1 METTLG
7 AKINCAQNNLYT
19 YVLSDI
25 SKTEIWKL
33 SEMHEKCNFL
43 LRNLTPLQLLLCDVV
58 WLCYGYSS
66 GLRSNFKSFKS
77 LYSNQIQ
84 KDTRACITEEKIE
97 IEWGALQLLKIDLKW
112 PITLANQYRIATG
125 EVSKCAEEN
134 SAFHT
139 FIFYSLTITV
149 SDISDNMYCVQLH
162 FVRSLHRYHTNVYGY
177 QTQRP
182 IKQIRYFH

>member
-1 METTLG
+1 MVKTDIERRYYLYRHHNQITYDLSLSTDEELGIVIMETTLG

-97 IEWGALQLLKIDLKW
+97 IEWGALQLLKIDFKPL
-112 PITLANQYRIATG
+112 NDQ
-125 EVSKCAEEN
+125 
-134 SAFHT
+134 
-139 FIFYSLTITV
+139 
-149 SDISDNMYCVQLH
+149 
-162 FVRSLHRYHTNVYGY
+162 
-177 QTQRP
+177 
-182 IKQIRYFH
+182 